1 MVEVVE
7 GQRRPRVCR
16 VTLKGQTGFG
26 QSAVETTRQDVFVV
40 WSQHILK
47 RGILRHGDRR
57 RSGKTHPQRRSQIV
71 NGNRRK
77 DRRQKTKND
86 KTKNKESA

>member
-16 VTLKGQTGFG
+16 VTLKGQTGRG

-47 RGILRHGDRR
+47 RGI
-57 RSGKTHPQRRSQIV
+57 P
-71 NGNRRK
+71 
-77 DRRQKTKND
+77 RQP
-86 KTKNKESA
+86 